1 MLAASVIASASMP
14 DDSLSF
20 TVPLSGLAK
29 SRRARVSLP
38 KITALLD
45 DPSYAAS
52 SEARTPPQQ
61 CIARRLGS
69 GRLRSPAPKTCWRR
83 EQEGNLTIDL
93 TEPAVRLPY
102 GRTIAHPPVGTANS
116 N

>member
-1 MLAASVIASASMP
+1 MP

-45 DPSYAAS
+45 DPRYAVS
-52 SEARTPPQQ
+52 SSQ
-61 CIARRLGS
+61 
-69 GRLRSPAPKTCWRR
+69 
-83 EQEGNLTIDL
+83 
-93 TEPAVRLPY
+93 
-102 GRTIAHPPVGTANS
+102 
-116 N
+116 

>member
-1 MLAASVIASASMP
+1 MP

-45 DPSYAAS
+45 DPRYAAS
-52 SEARTPPQQ
+52 AEPTTPPSTAPPRPRQ
-61 CIARRLGS
+61 REHRES
-69 GRLRSPAPKTCWRR
+69 EGR
-83 EQEGNLTIDL
+83 
-93 TEPAVRLPY
+93 
-102 GRTIAHPPVGTANS
+102 
-116 N
+116 

>member
-1 MLAASVIASASMP
+1 MS

-45 DPSYAAS
+45 DPRYAAS
-52 SEARTPPQQ
+52 AEPTTPPTLH
-61 CIARRLGS
+61 RRHDSATPKWKAGDGCGLPLRPPCLRLNTISFS
-69 GRLRSPAPKTCWRR
+69 GKSIVGPFICAADQTPPPSP
-83 EQEGNLTIDL
+83 
-93 TEPAVRLPY
+93 
-102 GRTIAHPPVGTANS
+102 
-116 N
+116 

>member
-1 MLAASVIASASMP
+1 MP

-45 DPSYAAS
+45 DPRYAAAPS
-52 SEARTPPQQ
+52 QRHRRALHRRHDSATP
-61 CIARRLGS
+61 
-69 GRLRSPAPKTCWRR
+69 
-83 EQEGNLTIDL
+83 N
-93 TEPAVRLPY
+93 
-102 GRTIAHPPVGTANS
+102 
-116 N
+116 

>member
-1 MLAASVIASASMP
+1 MLAASVIASASMS

-45 DPSYAAS
+45 DPRYAAS
-52 SEARTPPQQ
+52 AEPTTPP
-61 CIARRLGS
+61 S
-69 GRLRSPAPKTCWRR
+69 GAPSPRQRDR
-83 EQEGNLTIDL
+83 EMEG
-93 TEPAVRLPY
+93 R
-102 GRTIAHPPVGTANS
+102 
-116 N
+116 